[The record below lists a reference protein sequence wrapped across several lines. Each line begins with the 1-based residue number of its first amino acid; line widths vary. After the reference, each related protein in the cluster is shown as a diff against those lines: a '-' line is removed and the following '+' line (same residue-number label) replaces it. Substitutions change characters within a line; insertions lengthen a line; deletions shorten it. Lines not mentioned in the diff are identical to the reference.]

1 MNKDEIAMNYKKEL
15 KKRISAD
22 YERRVKQWMAADPS
36 QLIDAAEEITAA
48 RLIRDNIEDAIN
60 EEDARFLLGL
70 DEPLD
75 ELADR
80 WIAENGLDA
89 SHGEELLHCVWTLRE
104 ELSDDAG
111 PCTVR
116 DFLAAH
122 VGGVFSLITPCGFVP
137 LTAAQA
143 EGLMSGQSAAA
154 HPGVPGIT
162 MSLSA
167 DDLLG
172 QAVNSANYANGV
184 WHLLTESPEMKQCG
198 PEMGGM
204 Q

>member
-1 MNKDEIAMNYKKEL
+1 MIKDEIAMDYKKEL

-22 YERRVKQWMAADPS
+22 YEKRVKQWMAADPS
-36 QLIDAAEEITAA
+36 QLIDAAEEITAV

-75 ELADR
+75 EMADR

-111 PCTVR
+111 TRTVR
-116 DFLAAH
+116 DFPGHPCWRHLFPDDSMRLCASDRSP
-122 VGGVFSLITPCGFVP
+122 GGRTDERPECRGASRRARHHDVALCRRSSWSDGQQRQLRKRRVAPPDRVP
-137 LTAAQA
+137 
-143 EGLMSGQSAAA
+143 
-154 HPGVPGIT
+154 
-162 MSLSA
+162 
-167 DDLLG
+167 
-172 QAVNSANYANGV
+172 
-184 WHLLTESPEMKQCG
+184 
-198 PEMGGM
+198 
-204 Q
+204 